1 VQGSLSESAAARWT
15 GAAVAAVI
23 VLADQAVKAAV
34 VRMLPL
40 GESIPLIPGVVNLTH
55 VENTGIAFGLAG
67 HMPVVVPA
75 AIALTFLFLLFYNR
89 PRWTRPAL
97 VRLALALLAGG
108 AVGNLVDRV
117 RVGAVIDYLDV
128 RVWPV
133 FNLADL
139 AVTAGAGLLIGSAVL
154 GADRDVQK
162 G

>member
-1 VQGSLSESAAARWT
+1 M

-34 VRMLPL
+34 VRMIPL
-40 GESIPLIPGVVNLTH
+40 GESIPLIPGVLSLTR
-55 VENTGIAFGLAG
+55 VENTGIAFGLAS
-67 HMPVVVPA
+67 HMPVAVPA

-128 RVWPV
+128 HVWPV

-139 AVTAGAGLLIGSAVL
+139 AVTAGAGLLIGSIVF

-162 G
+162 E

>member
-1 VQGSLSESAAARWT
+1 VQVSLAESAAARWT

-40 GESIPLIPGVVNLTH
+40 GETIPLIPGVVSLTH

-75 AIALTFLFLLFYNR
+75 AIALTFVFLLFYNR

-117 RVGAVIDYLDV
+117 RVGAVIDYVDV
-128 RVWPV
+128 HVWPV

-139 AVTAGAGLLIGSAVL
+139 AVTAGAGLLIGSVVL
-154 GADRDVQK
+154 GADRNVQK